1 MKHLIHLFFPILL
14 FCTVILPVCESEETE
29 KNQNLRNEFSLDKE
43 YYLNGEFSE
52 DSKDYL
58 LGKGDIV
65 TILVRGNPEFSGNF
79 EIGPDGKI
87 QYPFIGD
94 ITAEG
99 INKKELQEK
108 ITDLLGKYVKFSE
121 VSISVLRYQ
130 SKFIYIL
137 GEVNKPGKYYI
148 SGDTITLRDA
158 IIEAGLPTK
167 DAATKRTYLIKTDPL
182 KPNNKTINLHEILY
196 KGKLKNNV
204 LLMSGDLIVIPS
216 TIHSKINNFLSK
228 LLDPITRVAIIDNMV
243 QNHSN

>member
-1 MKHLIHLFFPILL
+1 MNHLIRLLIPIMLFSTVLL
-14 FCTVILPVCESEETE
+14 SVCEAEETE
-29 KNQNLRNEFSLDKE
+29 KSQNLRKEFSLDKE

-52 DSKDYL
+52 DSKDYR

-65 TILVRGNPEFSGNF
+65 TILVRGNSEFSGNF

-94 ITAEG
+94 IPAEG
-99 INKKELQEK
+99 INKKELEEK
-108 ITDLLGKYVKFSE
+108 IIKLLGKYVKFSE
-121 VSISVLRYQ
+121 VSVSVLRYQ

-137 GEVNKPGKYYI
+137 GEINKPGKYYI

-158 IIEAGLPTK
+158 VIEAGLPTK
-167 DAATKRTYLIKTDPL
+167 DAALKRTYLIKTDPL
-182 KPNNKTINLHEILY
+182 KPNNKKINLREILY

-228 LLDPITRVAIIDNMV
+228 LLDPITRVAIIDNTI
-243 QNHSN
+243 QNH

>member
-1 MKHLIHLFFPILL
+1 MKQSLQFIIYSLL
-14 FCTVILPVCESEETE
+14 SFITLCPVCQSEETD
-29 KNQNLRNEFSLDKE
+29 KNQASRKEFSLDKE

-52 DSKDYL
+52 DSKDYR

-65 TILVRGNPEFSGNF
+65 TILVRGNSEFSGNF

-94 ITAEG
+94 IPAEG

-108 ITDLLGKYVKFSE
+108 IINLLGKYVKFSE
-121 VSISVLRYQ
+121 VSVSVLRYQ

-167 DAATKRTYLIKTDPL
+167 DAALKKTYLIKTDPL
-182 KPNNKTINLHEILY
+182 KPNNKKINLRDILY

-204 LLMSGDLIVIPS
+204 PLMSGDLIVIPS

-228 LLDPITRVAIIDNMV
+228 LLDPITRVAIIDNTI
-243 QNHSN
+243 QNHSD

>member
-1 MKHLIHLFFPILL
+1 MKQPIQ
-14 FCTVILPVCESEETE
+14 FIIYFVISFITLWPVCQSEEAE
-29 KNQNLRNEFSLDKE
+29 KSQNLRKEFSLDKE

-52 DSKDYL
+52 DSKDYR

-65 TILVRGNPEFSGNF
+65 TILVRGNSEFSGNF

-94 ITAEG
+94 IPAEG

-108 ITDLLGKYVKFSE
+108 IINLLGKYVKFSE
-121 VSISVLRYQ
+121 ISVSVLRYQ

-167 DAATKRTYLIKTDPL
+167 DAALKRTYLIKTDPL
-182 KPNNKTINLHEILY
+182 NPNNRKINLRDILY

-204 LLMSGDLIVIPS
+204 LLTSGDLIVLPS
-216 TIHSKINNFLSK
+216 TIHSKINNFLFK

-243 QNHSN
+243 QDRSN